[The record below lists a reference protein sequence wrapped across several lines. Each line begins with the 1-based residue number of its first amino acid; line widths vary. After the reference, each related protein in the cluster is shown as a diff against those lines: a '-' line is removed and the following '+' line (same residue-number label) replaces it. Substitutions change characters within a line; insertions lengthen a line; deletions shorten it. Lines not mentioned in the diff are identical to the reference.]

1 MMDGFLSLIFI
12 HRVFLLLTFSYLVS
26 VPFYMF
32 LVVDWLNLVTHIL
45 LHLIT
50 CNELGTPVQL
60 VTGKKET
67 ALALFMIKKFLVSS

>member
-26 VPFYMF
+26 VPFYTF

-50 CNELGTPVQL
+50 RNEFGTPVQL

>member
-26 VPFYMF
+26 VPFYTF

-50 CNELGTPVQL
+50 RNELGTPVQL